1 MNQEIIKI
9 LVADDHSLMR
19 SGIKSIVAKRKELQI
34 VSEAVDGFEAV
45 KRAEESKPDIILMDI
60 RMPRLDGLKAI
71 KEIIKADSETRII
84 VISALKDEEYII
96 ESFRSGAKGYVLK
109 DSVNENLLSAID
121 SVLSGKTYLDKNILG
136 NPLENI

>member
-1 MNQEIIKI
+1 MDQEIIKI

-34 VSEAVDGFEAV
+34 ISEAVDGFEAV

-60 RMPRLDGLKAI
+60 RMPRMDGLKAI
-71 KEIIKADSETRII
+71 KEIIKTNSETRII

-121 SVLSGKTYLDKNILG
+121 SVLSGKIYLDKNISG